1 MTIELASSIDRWL
14 RFAQFFV
21 AVTALVAALVYAG
34 SRSERDEQQ
43 TKSLEKMAGDLGK
56 IQELATAGSA
66 QIQVIGERVRGLE
79 DRVTRIEKR

>member
-1 MTIELASSIDRWL
+1 MTLETASSIDRWL

-21 AVTALVAALVYAG
+21 AVTALVAALIYAG

-43 TKSLEKMAGDLGK
+43 TRSLEKMAGELGK
-56 IQELATAGSA
+56 IQELASSASA

>member
-1 MTIELASSIDRWL
+1 MTLELASTIDRWL

-21 AVTALVAALVYAG
+21 AVTALVAALIYAG

-43 TKSLEKMAGDLGK
+43 TRSLEKMAGELGK
-56 IQELATAGSA
+56 IQELASTGSA

-79 DRVTRIEKR
+79 ERVTRIERH

>member
-1 MTIELASSIDRWL
+1 MTIETASSIDRWL

-21 AVTALVAALVYAG
+21 AVTALVAALIYAG
-34 SRSERDEQQ
+34 GRSERDEQQ
-43 TKSLEKMAGDLGK
+43 TKSLEKMAIDLGK

>member
-1 MTIELASSIDRWL
+1 MTLETASSIDRWL

-21 AVTALVAALVYAG
+21 AVTALVAALIYAG

-43 TKSLEKMAGDLGK
+43 TRSLEKMAGELGK
-56 IQELATAGSA
+56 IQELASSASA

-79 DRVTRIEKR
+79 DRVTRIEKH